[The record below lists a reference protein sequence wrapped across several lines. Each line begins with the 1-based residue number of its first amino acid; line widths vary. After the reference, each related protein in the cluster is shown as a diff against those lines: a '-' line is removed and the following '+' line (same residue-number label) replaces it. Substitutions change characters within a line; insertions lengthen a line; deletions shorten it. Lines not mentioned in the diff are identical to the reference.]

1 MQRHR
6 GVPRAVGKLT
16 GLSCRPEA
24 RHPPRAPQGPVRGQG
39 GGVGPRCCVQA
50 HIPLAS
56 RHCPGFLWP
65 RLRTGPAR
73 RPAPGGGDSF
83 PFSPVT
89 ILRQLGQAAASPGG
103 LKARRFSARRGR
115 RSPQRRLG
123 APGARLPRPPDSPPG
138 GRLGPAKPRALPPA
152 LPYQLPGWLGARPA
166 TVTDGETEAGVG

>member
-1 MQRHR
+1 MNALLRAMQRHR
-6 GVPRAVGKLT
+6 GVHRAVGRLT
-16 GLSCRPEA
+16 ELSCRPEA

-103 LKARRFSARRGR
+103 LKARRFSARR
-115 RSPQRRLG
+115 
-123 APGARLPRPPDSPPG
+123 PPDSPPG

-152 LPYQLPGWLGARPA
+152 LPYQLLGWLGARPA

>member
-1 MQRHR
+1 MLRAMQRHR

-103 LKARRFSARRGR
+103 LKARRFSARR
-115 RSPQRRLG
+115 
-123 APGARLPRPPDSPPG
+123 PPDSPPG

>member
-65 RLRTGPAR
+65 RLRTGPGR

-103 LKARRFSARRGR
+103 LKARRFSAR
-115 RSPQRRLG
+115 
-123 APGARLPRPPDSPPG
+123 RPPDSPPG

>member
-6 GVPRAVGKLT
+6 GVHRAVGRLT
-16 GLSCRPEA
+16 ELSCRPEA

-103 LKARRFSARRGR
+103 LKARRFSARR
-115 RSPQRRLG
+115 
-123 APGARLPRPPDSPPG
+123 PPDSPPG

-152 LPYQLPGWLGARPA
+152 LPYQLLGWLGARPA

>member
-1 MQRHR
+1 MNAVLRAMQRHR

-103 LKARRFSARRGR
+103 LKARRFSARR
-115 RSPQRRLG
+115 
-123 APGARLPRPPDSPPG
+123 PPDSPPG

>member
-6 GVPRAVGKLT
+6 GVHRAVGRLT
-16 GLSCRPEA
+16 ELSCRPEA

-103 LKARRFSARRGR
+103 LKARRFSARR
-115 RSPQRRLG
+115 
-123 APGARLPRPPDSPPG
+123 PPDSPPG

-166 TVTDGETEAGVG
+166 TVTDGKTEAGVG